1 MGLYPMNSKNLFNL
15 SDLKSVPVRIVIRPD
30 EAGMESLHS
39 YLDQAPSDKER
50 ALVLRM
56 LLAHPASVDPVLLEK
71 IVKTP
76 ENNNVDKSIF
86 VRLTI
91 SSRDVSLIDTLKEI
105 QNLSEMQ
112 RRIHIKRKL
121 LHLISSKN
129 APQIMPVVPAPA
141 PSSSGNPISVSATIL
156 VSNQN
161 NSEVTPIEKP
171 AVDFVKNENHHQNE
185 TQRRIKNMTKGMK
198 F

>member
-56 LLAHPASVDPVLLEK
+56 LLAHPASVDPLLLEK

-76 ENNNVDKSIF
+76 ENNNIDKSIF

-121 LHLISSKN
+121 LNLISSKN
-129 APQIMPVVPAPA
+129 APQIMPVAPAPA

-161 NSEVTPIEKP
+161 NAEVAPIEQP
-171 AVDFVKNENHHQNE
+171 TVDFVKNENHHQTE
-185 TQRRIKNMTKGMK
+185 TQRRIKNMTKGIK

>member
-1 MGLYPMNSKNLFNL
+1 MKPKNLFNL
-15 SDLKSVPVRIVIRPD
+15 SDLQSVPVRIVIRPD
-30 EAGMESLHS
+30 EAGMESLYS
-39 YLDQAPSDKER
+39 YLAQTPSKER

-76 ENNNVDKSIF
+76 ADNNFDKSIF

-91 SSRDVSLIDTLKEI
+91 SSRDVSLIETLREI
-105 QNLSEMQ
+105 QDLSEMQ
-112 RRIHIKRKL
+112 QRIYIKRKL
-121 LHLISSKN
+121 LHLMSSKN
-129 APQIMPVVPAPA
+129 ALQIIPVAPIPAPLA
-141 PSSSGNPISVSATIL
+141 SSNPISVSAAIL

-161 NSEVTPIEKP
+161 NSEPVPLEQQ
-171 AVDFVKNENHHQNE
+171 AGDFIQNENHQQND
-185 TQRRIKNMTKGMK
+185 TQKRIRNMTKGMK